1 MTEVLLF
8 ARARELAGTRRLELS
23 GASVTEVVAAAG
35 ERFGEEFAELCA
47 SCTVVVDGETVPRS
61 QFDTTAPG
69 AELAILPPVS
79 GGSHDDGDPDQPVR
93 VVVVTVSDRASSGV
107 YEDLTGPAIEAL
119 LGAGDTADSVGTME
133 VVGRELVA
141 DEADRIAEVL
151 RRWCDGDG
159 CDLVLTNG
167 GTGLSPRDVTPEAT
181 RSVLEAEAPGLGELM
196 RAAGLTHTP
205 LAALSRQVA
214 GRRGRTLVVNL
225 PGSVRGATESLS
237 AVLPVLP
244 HAVAMARSG
253 AR

>member
-1 MTEVLLF
+1 VTEVLLF
-8 ARARELAGTRRLELS
+8 ARARELAGTRRLELT
-23 GASVTEVVAAAG
+23 GASVTEVVAAASA
-35 ERFGEEFAELCA
+35 RFGEEFAELCA
-47 SCTVVVDGETVPRS
+47 TCTVVVDGETVLRAD
-61 QFDTTAPG
+61 FDTTAPG
-69 AELAILPPVS
+69 DELAILPPVS
-79 GGSHDDGDPDQPVR
+79 GGAHDEADPDRPVR
-93 VVVVTVSDRASSGV
+93 VVVVTVSDRASAGE

-119 LGAGDTADSVGTME
+119 LGAEDAAGVAGAMQ

-141 DEADRIAEVL
+141 DEAERIAEVL

-181 RSVLEAEAPGLGELM
+181 RSVLDAEAPGLGELM
-196 RAAGLTHTP
+196 RASGLTHTP
-205 LAALSRQVA
+205 LAALSRQAA

-244 HAVAMARSG
+244 HAVAMARGG